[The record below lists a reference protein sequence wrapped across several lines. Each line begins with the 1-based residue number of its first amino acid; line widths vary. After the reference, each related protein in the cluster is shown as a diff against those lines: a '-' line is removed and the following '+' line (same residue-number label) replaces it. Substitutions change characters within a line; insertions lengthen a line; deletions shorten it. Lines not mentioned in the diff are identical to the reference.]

1 MTATC
6 WRFPTIRFAERA
18 RLAPRPVRQSLG
30 PRGGGSIAV
39 QPENELSQTT
49 PSVLKVGPAC
59 SKETLGMARNT
70 AKGASRCALA
80 LAVAVASL
88 VALPQAGS
96 AQVYRIET
104 LLGDFDPFEVVP
116 LSRAWT
122 DGPSALAID
131 SVGNL
136 YFAESQ
142 TGRVRKVDL
151 TGRVSTV
158 AGSGLTGDSGDGG
171 PATRARFDRIEG
183 LAVDRAG
190 NIYIADAG
198 ANRIRRV
205 DGAGNI
211 ESFGGTGEFGWNGD
225 GGPATSATLTAMS
238 GLAAD
243 QNGNLYI
250 ADTWADRIRKIDSD
264 GTISTVAGTGE
275 EGRRGDGGPAIE
287 ARLQRPRG
295 VALDGAGNIYIADAD
310 NHLVRRVDPSGTIT
324 TFAGTGDAGYAGDGG
339 LATDAQLHEPRA
351 VAIDPAGNVFIA
363 ESRNRTVRKVDPA
376 GVITTVAGTGPRGR
390 GRVTGIGTEVRM
402 TRPRALAV
410 GRFGDV
416 YIADESANRILRLDT
431 AGRVTVVVG
440 RGQREFFSPRDVAVD
455 AEGNA
460 YVVFGSTH
468 RVIKVDAGGIVTP
481 FAGTGRFGFSGDG
494 GPAAEAR
501 LAFPAGVATDDRGNV
516 YIADTSNHRIRV
528 VDSRGKIETIA
539 GTGVRGFGGDSG
551 PATSASFYYPADVAA
566 GVDGSL
572 YVADRFNNRIRKI
585 DSSGIVTTIA
595 GNGRRT
601 GGTKPGT
608 TAIRS
613 SFRSPSAVGVDSVGR
628 IYIPDPFT
636 RRVYMVDSTGILTVV
651 AGNGERTAS
660 GDGGPATSAGVGRPA
675 DVAISATDTLYIADP
690 AAKVIRKV
698 TNDGIITTIAGT
710 GTSGYNGDGSPA
722 TNYHLRYPTGVA
734 AYSDRTVWITDSLGH
749 RVRTLTLDIPPPSIS
764 SILNGASH
772 SASLSPGAVAVI
784 RGTELSS
791 DPASATSLPRSA
803 PLPTSLLGTSVT
815 VIETSESG
823 STGRAAGLYS
833 VAPTEITFRVP
844 EGITPGQV
852 DLTVLHQGSVSEAV
866 KVQIDRVAPGLFSA
880 NGNGQGVAAATA
892 VRVARDGTRTSLE
905 VSRYDPEQKRYVA
918 VPLDIRA
925 DFSPVYLILYGTGMV
940 GGERPPV
947 VTIRGRHVR
956 VESVQHSSGLP
967 GIDELVVGPI
977 PRSVRNREVEVIAS
991 VDGQMSNTV
1000 TIALK

>member
-18 RLAPRPVRQSLG
+18 RLAPRTVRQALG
-30 PRGGGSIAV
+30 PRGGGSSAA
-39 QPENELSQTT
+39 QPGNELSETT
-49 PSVLKVGPAC
+49 LSVLEVRPAC
-59 SKETLGMARNT
+59 SKKTRGMARIT
-70 AKGASRCALA
+70 AKGAGRCALA
-80 LAVAVASL
+80 LAVLVASL
-88 VALPQAGS
+88 VALPQPGS

-116 LSRAWT
+116 LSQAWT
-122 DGPSALAID
+122 DGPTALAVD
-131 SVGNL
+131 SAGNL
-136 YFAESQ
+136 YFAESG

-151 TGRVSTV
+151 SGQVSTV

-171 PATRARFDRIEG
+171 LANGARFDRIEG
-183 LAVDRAG
+183 LAVDHLG

-205 DGAGNI
+205 DGAGTI
-211 ESFGGTGEFGWNGD
+211 ESIAGTGEFGWDGD

-264 GTISTVAGTGE
+264 GTISAVAGTGE
-275 EGRRGDGGPAIE
+275 KGRSGDGGPAIE

-295 VALDGAGNIYIADAD
+295 VVLDGSGNIYIADTE
-310 NHLVRRVDPSGTIT
+310 NHLVRRVDASGTIT

-339 LATDAQLHEPRA
+339 PATDAQLHEPRA

-376 GVITTVAGTGPRGR
+376 GIITTVAGTGPRGR

-402 TRPRALAV
+402 TRPEALAV

-416 YIADESANRILRLDT
+416 YIADEWAHRILRLD
-431 AGRVTVVVG
+431 AEGMVTVVVG
-440 RGQREFFSPRDVAVD
+440 LGQREFFSPRDVAVD

-460 YVVFGSTH
+460 YVVFASTH
-468 RVIKVDAGGIVTP
+468 RVIKVDASGIVTP

-494 GPAAEAR
+494 GLAVEAR

-516 YIADTSNHRIRV
+516 YIADTSNHRIRM
-528 VDSRGKIETIA
+528 VDSRGRIETIA

-572 YVADRFNNRIRKI
+572 YVADRFNHRIRKI
-585 DSSGIVTTIA
+585 DSAGIVTTIV
-595 GNGRRT
+595 GNGRT
-601 GGTKPGT
+601 GAPEAGTA
-608 TAIRS
+608 AIRS
-613 SFRSPSAVGVDSVGR
+613 PFRSPGAVGVDSVGR
-628 IYIPDPFT
+628 VYIPDPRT

-651 AGNGERTAS
+651 AGNGEFRAS

-675 DVAISATDTLYIADP
+675 DVAVSATDTLYIADP
-690 AAKVIRKV
+690 YADVVRKV

-710 GTSGYNGDGSPA
+710 GTGGYNGDGSPA
-722 TNYHLRYPTGVA
+722 TNYHLSYPNGVA
-734 AYSDRTVWITDSLGH
+734 AYSDRTVWITDSLNH
-749 RVRTLTLDIPPPSIS
+749 RVRALTLDIPPPSIS
-764 SILNGASH
+764 SVLNGASH
-772 SASLSPGAVAVI
+772 SSGLAPGAVAVI

-791 DPASATSLPRSA
+791 DPTSATSLPRSD

-823 STGRAAGLYS
+823 SKGRAAGLYS
-833 VAPTEITFRVP
+833 VAPTEITFRIP
-844 EGITPGQV
+844 ERITPGQV

-866 KVQIDRVAPGLFSA
+866 KVQVGRVSPGLFSA
-880 NGNGQGVAAATA
+880 NGDGQGVAAATA

-925 DFSPVYLILYGTGMV
+925 DFSPVYLILYGTGML

-956 VESVQHSSGLP
+956 VESVKPSSGFP
-967 GIDELVVGPI
+967 GIEELVVGPI
-977 PRSVRNREVEVIAS
+977 SRSIRNREAEVIAI
-991 VDGQMSNTV
+991 VDGQISNAV